1 MKDLFIKYKLVVK
14 FIITFL
20 LVYSIF
26 SFLYR
31 GYLHISEGS
40 NYYPD
45 YMTNL
50 VAKQTR
56 AILESADYRTQ
67 IIPHPDEA
75 SMKLIINEKYVARII
90 EGCNSVSVIILF
102 ASFIFAFASK
112 IKTTVIYIF
121 VGSIL
126 IYIAN
131 LVRVVI
137 LSVGLYHFPW
147 RKDILHNVIFPALI
161 YGMVFLL
168 WMLWVNRVAN
178 LKSENE

>member
-1 MKDLFIKYKLVVK
+1 LKALFIKYKLVVR

-31 GYLHISEGS
+31 GYLHVSEDS
-40 NYYPD
+40 KYYPD

-50 VAKQTR
+50 VAKQSR
-56 AILESADYRTQ
+56 ALLESADYRAQ

-102 ASFIFAFASK
+102 MSFIIAFARK
-112 IKTTVIYIF
+112 ARTTILYIF

-126 IYIAN
+126 IYVAN
-131 LVRVVI
+131 LLRVVL
-137 LSVGLYHFPW
+137 LSAGLYHFPW
-147 RKDILHNVIFPALI
+147 RKDILHNVIFPAII

-168 WMLWVNRVAN
+168 WMLWINRIAN
-178 LKSENE
+178 LKNQK